1 MKKKVISMIMAA
13 ALAVGM
19 AACGSAGTEN
29 DAAEAE
35 SNAATGN
42 DTEAG
47 SDAAEAVDLLAQIQ
61 EKGEITVAMEG
72 TWAPWTY
79 HDEEGNL
86 VGYDVEVAKK
96 IAEKL
101 GVEANFVEGEWD
113 GLLAGIDSGRYDI
126 MVNGV
131 EYTEERAQKYDFSEP
146 YGYIKTA
153 LVVKSDN
160 DEIKNF
166 EDLEG
171 KSTANSIASTYMTLA
186 ESYGAT
192 ATGVDTLDQTM
203 DMVLSG
209 RVDATLNAEVS
220 VYDYLNVHPDAE
232 IKVVALTDEASNVV
246 IPMRK
251 GAETASLREAIDEA
265 IKELRDSGELSEIS
279 EKYFG
284 TDISAE

>member
-1 MKKKVISMIMAA
+1 MKKKLLSTMLAA
-13 ALAVGM
+13 MLAVTM
-19 AACGSAGTEN
+19 LQAAACGEENTDTVESADNTQTE
-29 DAAEAE
+29 EE
-35 SNAATGN
+35 SATEG
-42 DTEAG
+42 
-47 SDAAEAVDLLAQIQ
+47 DLLAQIQ

-79 HDEEGNL
+79 HDEEGKL
-86 VGYDVEVAKK
+86 VGYDVEVAEK

-101 GVEANFVEGEWD
+101 GVEANFIEGEWD
-113 GLLAGIDSGRYDI
+113 GLLAGIDAGRYDI

-131 EYTEERAQKYDFSEP
+131 EYTEERAEKYDFSDP
-146 YGYIKTA
+146 YGYIRTA
-153 LVVKSDN
+153 LVVSSDN
-160 DEIKNF
+160 EEIKSF
-166 EDLEG
+166 KDLEG

-220 VYDYLNVHPDAE
+220 VYDYLNVHPDAK

-251 GAETASLREAIDEA
+251 GEETASLREAINQA
-265 IKELRDSGELSEIS
+265 IKELRESGELSELS

-284 TDISAE
+284 TDISAEN

>member
-1 MKKKVISMIMAA
+1 MKKKLLSTMLAA
-13 ALAVGM
+13 MLAVTM
-19 AACGSAGTEN
+19 LQAAACGEENTDTVESADNTQTE
-29 DAAEAE
+29 EE
-35 SNAATGN
+35 SATEG
-42 DTEAG
+42 
-47 SDAAEAVDLLAQIQ
+47 DLLAQIQ

-79 HDEEGNL
+79 HDEEGKL
-86 VGYDVEVAKK
+86 VGYDVEVAEK

-101 GVEANFVEGEWD
+101 GVEANFIEGEWD
-113 GLLAGIDSGRYDI
+113 GLLAGIDAGRYDI

-131 EYTEERAQKYDFSEP
+131 EYTEERAEKYDFSDP
-146 YGYIKTA
+146 YGYIRTA
-153 LVVKSDN
+153 LVVSSDN
-160 DEIKNF
+160 EEIKSF

-220 VYDYLNVHPDAE
+220 VYDYLNVHPDAK

-251 GAETASLREAIDEA
+251 GEETASLREAINQA
-265 IKELRDSGELSEIS
+265 IKELRESGELSELS

-284 TDISAE
+284 TDISAEN